1 MEIVYLILLLAVV
14 LVVAL
19 VISKTP
25 MRRTLGVS
33 NRRRNGREVRNRNT
47 RELDYMVANKYALER
62 EVENKIRKYT
72 S

>member
-25 MRRTLGVS
+25 MRQTLGVS
-33 NRRRNGREVRNRNT
+33 NRRRNGREVRDRNM
-47 RELDYMVANKYALER
+47 R
-62 EVENKIRKYT
+62 
-72 S
+72 